1 MTFIDIIAELRAGVF
16 HTILVTLVCIATGFT
31 VGLAIAIIRRLGWR
45 FAEPLIAAYLSVFR
59 GVPML
64 VLLFIAFFG
73 LPSLGIQ
80 MPPMAAMMMSL
91 GLISGA
97 YLSEVF
103 RGALNAVETDEILA
117 AEAMG
122 MTRWQTLRYIELPQM
137 LRASVPGMINEF
149 TTVLK
154 YSPFAYTVGIPEI
167 MKQATALVSTTMHGV
182 EIYTAV
188 GLMYF
193 SIYWLLVLGIRAI
206 DRYFSVPGFSH
217 R

>member
-1 MTFIDIIAELRAGVF
+1 MSFLDIVSVLSAGAF
-16 HTILVTLVCIATGFT
+16 HTVLVTLVCIATGLT
-31 VGLAIAIIRRLGWR
+31 VGLMVAVTRRLGWR
-45 FAEPLIAAYLSVFR
+45 AAGPAIAAYLFVFR

-73 LPSLGIQ
+73 LPSLGVQ
-80 MPPMAAMMMSL
+80 VPPVVAMMMSL

-103 RGALNAVETDEILA
+103 RGALNAVEPEEILA

-137 LRASVPGMINEF
+137 LRTSVPGMINEF

-167 MKQATALVSTTMHGV
+167 MKQATALVSTTMRGI
-182 EIYTAV
+182 EIYVAV

-193 SIYWLLVLGIRAI
+193 SIYWALVLGIRAI
-206 DRYFSVPGFSH
+206 DRYFSVPGITH

>member
-1 MTFIDIIAELRAGVF
+1 MTFIDIIAELSAGAF
-16 HTILVTLVCIATGFT
+16 HTILVTLVCIATGLT
-31 VGLAIAIIRRLGWR
+31 VGLTVAIIRRLGWR
-45 FAEPLIAAYLSVFR
+45 FAEPLIAAYLSLFR

-80 MPPMAAMMMSL
+80 VPPMAAMMMSL

-103 RGALNAVETDEILA
+103 RGALNAVEADEVLA

-137 LRASVPGMINEF
+137 LRASVPGMMNEF

-167 MKQATALVSTTMHGV
+167 MKQATALVSTTMRGV

-193 SIYWLLVLGIRAI
+193 SIYWLLVLGIRAV
-206 DRYFSVPGFSH
+206 DRYFSVPGFTH

>member
-1 MTFIDIIAELRAGVF
+1 MTFVDIIAALSKGAAYTVGV
-16 HTILVTLVCIATGFT
+16 TVACIATGFT
-31 VGLAIAIIRRLGWR
+31 VGLAVAVIRRLGWR
-45 FAEPLIAAYLSVFR
+45 FAAPLTNVYLAVFR

-64 VLLFIAFFG
+64 VLLFMVFFG

-80 MPPMAAMMMSL
+80 VPPLAAMMLSL

-103 RGALNAVETDEILA
+103 RGALNAVEPDEILA
-117 AEAMG
+117 AQAMG
-122 MTRWQTLRYIELPQM
+122 LTRWQTLRCIELPQM

-167 MKQATALVSTTMHGV
+167 MKQATALVSTTMRGV
-182 EIYTAV
+182 EIYLAV

-193 SIYWLLVLGIRAI
+193 SIYWMLVLGVWTIERCF
-206 DRYFSVPGFSH
+206 RVPGLTH